1 MLGQIFITVLSLR
14 DFCKSS
20 ALCLHPGNNF
30 VIMNKNV
37 FKNVDASENTKTM
50 LPVSYK
56 YFPLCLQNTINTR
69 NVCASSQGRNLSHLT
84 KNFSHNQDFL
94 ENDHMLSKCVQSA
107 TFYSLKIFMP

>member
-1 MLGQIFITVLSLR
+1 MSL
-14 DFCKSS
+14 K
-20 ALCLHPGNNF
+20 NF
-30 VIMNKNV
+30 
-37 FKNVDASENTKTM
+37 DASENTKIM

-69 NVCASSQGRNLSHLT
+69 NVCATSQGRNLSHLT